1 MYRIPTDE
9 LRYAVHCVTEHGD
22 VTTEFFRHREDA
34 EEFARNC
41 AEEEGED
48 AFVSELVSAYRAPCI
63 PPALAGIPD
72 PHGWEA
78 HDAFHDGWRRHT
90 THRKVAA

>member
-22 VTTEFFRHREDA
+22 VT
-34 EEFARNC
+34 
-41 AEEEGED
+41 EEGED

-78 HDAFHDGWRRHT
+78 HDAFHDGWRRHI